1 MVIWNDFKI
10 FGLNFQKI
18 FIEKYE
24 SRKRFEEE
32 FEEFRKITES
42 LINSAERLGLL
53 DKEKIKEEKRKQKS
67 WDQLYSRT
75 NYIPDIKKFI
85 L

>member
-1 MVIWNDFKI
+1 MNYKKTINETHK
-10 FGLNFQKI
+10 L
-18 FIEKYE
+18 
-24 SRKRFEEE
+24 RKQFEGE

-42 LINSAERLGLL
+42 LINGAERLGLL
-53 DKEKIKEEKRKQKS
+53 DKEKIKEQKRKQKS